1 MNPHNSA
8 WGPWN
13 DTGKPRVIIA
23 GAGIGGLTMAIL
35 LNKAGVT
42 FEILERSD
50 DVKQLGKDLSRR
62 LPR

>member
-1 MNPHNSA
+1 MDIHDSA

-35 LNKAGVT
+35 LNKAGVS
-42 FEILERSD
+42 FELLERSD
-50 DVKQLGKDLSRR
+50 DVKQLGKGHSRQ